1 MKINYDEF
9 AKILDTF
16 LESPGA
22 FITLKDLNFFE
33 VKGAE
38 EESLHFHLLL
48 LIENGLICNR
58 NLETGDPRLLGFV
71 FTSRGLAEEPFQSC
85 LPRQVTI
92 LQTHFIRNQSL
103 SDLKRSLHKPRL
115 NWLKMSVRAC

>member
-71 FTSRGLAEEPFQSC
+71 FTSRGDWRKSRSNHAYPGRSRFC
-85 LPRQVTI
+85 
-92 LQTHFIRNQSL
+92 
-103 SDLKRSLHKPRL
+103 KRTSSETNP
-115 NWLKMSVRAC
+115 